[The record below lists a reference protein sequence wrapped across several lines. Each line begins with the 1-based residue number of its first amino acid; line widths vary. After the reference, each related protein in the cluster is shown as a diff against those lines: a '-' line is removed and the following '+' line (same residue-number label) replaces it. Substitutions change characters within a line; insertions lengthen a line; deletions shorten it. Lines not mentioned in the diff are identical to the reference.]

1 MMVNKKGERVGETT
15 HYKKIGPLR
24 RIVARDFTGDS
35 RVRLTLACGHV
46 VIRSAGTYKTR
57 SACDTCGALGETESD
72 APRGE
77 RREHDE

>member
-1 MMVNKKGERVGETT
+1 MVNKKGERVGDGA

-24 RIVARDFTGDS
+24 RIVSREIIGS
-35 RVRLTLACGHV
+35 RVRLTLSCTHV
-46 VIRSAGTYKTR
+46 VIRSASTYKTR

-77 RREHDE
+77 RREQDE